1 MKIGDLVK
9 DVDEYTDQNGYTG
22 KCGIIIEIDEPEG
35 MYKVIFSDGGREWLT
50 EMHLEVVVH
59 S

>member
-1 MKIGDLVK
+1 MKVGDLVR

-22 KCGIIIEIDEPEG
+22 KCGVIIEIDELEG

>member
-1 MKIGDLVK
+1 MKVGDLVK